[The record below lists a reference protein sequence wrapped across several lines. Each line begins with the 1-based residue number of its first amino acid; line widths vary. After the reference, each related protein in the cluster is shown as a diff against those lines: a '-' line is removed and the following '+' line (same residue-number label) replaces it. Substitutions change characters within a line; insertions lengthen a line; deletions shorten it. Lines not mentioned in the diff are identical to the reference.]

1 MEDPSG
7 VRGVGGGSAMFTT
20 GSGRT
25 VSIRADSFSKARAL
39 FEKENFSE
47 EAGVSECF
55 PMFRTGSGKAVQVRQ
70 TSIKKAE
77 DLLEG
82 TNDKEDM
89 LPKLERIDKGSV
101 VETKFKIGTSS
112 HGDPAVTFKSYPN
125 TYSSDFFSTGMPVLK
140 DVVVDH
146 TMCKY
151 WDAGSTCSPKF
162 HTAGGRYISLSNG
175 AIKHAKRV
183 LNDLELETFD
193 NDTEGKGSGCSTCED
208 EKKNNKDVHDSR
220 CDISYLESI
229 NTDINIAHQKVSFS
243 KATSGSIPGGPL
255 VDISNCTGL
264 SIANKKGLHY
274 ERKRPRKGRASS
286 SFKKPRTSKFSA
298 PLNNR
303 PSNLEK
309 NEAGQLPTSVDY
321 LSERTISSR
330 YPFQV
335 RRKKINEF
343 FWGPPG
349 QLNMLEHLPDDVKYM
364 TADNAEKY
372 KFIDNCSSN
381 EIGLED
387 FQDMLLQSGAL
398 LSRIT
403 KNWVANHYKWI
414 VWKLACLER
423 CYAPETNGKLLTV
436 SNVLE
441 ELKYRYDREV
451 NYGHRSA
458 LKKVLDGDL
467 SPSSMM
473 ILCISAIRSRS
484 GAQID
489 EGIDSS
495 NLQGAGKKLSCSSSY
510 NVAKIELTDGWYS
523 MNAML
528 DMYLSNQIPAGKLF
542 VGQKLRVWGS
552 ALCGWVG
559 PISPLEALNTVS
571 LVLHVNGTYRAHW
584 AESLGLCKGIGAPLA
599 FRCIKA
605 SGGKVPRTLVG
616 IKRIYPILYKER
628 LTNGGSIVR
637 SESME
642 KKVIQFYNQ
651 RRNDIA
657 EDITLELQD
666 VPLSFNESEEGA
678 KILKILECSTE
689 PEVLMAGMSS
699 EQLISFSTYQEKKE
713 ALRRAN
719 LLEKIEKAIQEAG
732 LGSRDVT
739 PFMRVRVTGLIK
751 LGSFYNHRPREG
763 LITIWNPTEKQK
775 VDLLEGQIYS
785 VSGLTPLSGGSDFL
799 HLQSRGSSSAWNR
812 LPATYSLKF
821 EPFFIPRHAVKLLNL
836 GEVPPARENSGFFV
850 TDGSGCNFSSLTEDQ
865 CNCLLAIR
873 FCLPGFGN
881 DSPSPIGH
889 WLSGTTVGWCNLIKR
904 AKDCSNH
911 LWVAE
916 ATENSTYSVG
926 NSISC
931 GSHLK
936 EAADS
941 ALRWARESSSA
952 LQMLKERALHIIG
965 GHGI

>member
-1 MEDPSG
+1 MRAKSEPPIWRVIPTNGGNFQWAICSRHPDSRSAKPFEALAQEGPDHSGPRFPSMADILLEADRKYCPPKRTSIDQVAAPWKTPSG

-25 VSIRADSFSKARAL
+25 VSIRADSFSKARSL

-47 EAGVSECF
+47 EAGVSDCF

-101 VETKFKIGTSS
+101 VETKFKIGKSS

-125 TYSSDFFSTGMPVLK
+125 TYSSNFFSTGMPVLK

-151 WDAGSTCSPKF
+151 WDDGSTCSPKF

-208 EKKNNKDVHDSR
+208 EKKNNKTFFHCPLTCVP
-220 CDISYLESI
+220 L
-229 NTDINIAHQKVSFS
+229 FS
-243 KATSGSIPGGPL
+243 CK
-255 VDISNCTGL
+255 
-264 SIANKKGLHY
+264 
-274 ERKRPRKGRASS
+274 
-286 SFKKPRTSKFSA
+286 FK
-298 PLNNR
+298 
-303 PSNLEK
+303 
-309 NEAGQLPTSVDY
+309 
-321 LSERTISSR
+321 
-330 YPFQV
+330 
-335 RRKKINEF
+335 
-343 FWGPPG
+343 
-349 QLNMLEHLPDDVKYM
+349 LEHLPDDVKYM

-372 KFIDNCSSN
+372 KFIDTCSSK

-398 LSRIT
+398 LSGIS

-605 SGGKVPRTLVG
+605 NGGKVPRTLVG

-751 LGSFYNHRPREG
+751 LGSFDNHRPREG

-812 LPATYSLKF
+812 LPATCSLKF

-836 GEVPPARENSGFFV
+836 GQVPLASEFDVAAVIVHVGEVFISGFQRKQWMFV

-865 CNCLLAIR
+865 YNCLLAIR
-873 FCLPGFGN
+873 FCLPSFGN
-881 DSPSPIGH
+881 DSPSPIGQ

-926 NSISC
+926 SSISC

-965 GHGI
+965 GHGIENFKIN